1 MPEEPKKPSSA
12 SDKPTDPGVPK
23 DKPKSKH
30 ETIQGKR
37 SGGISALAQEAQRLQ
52 SAVQKP
58 SIEPTD
64 RLSAEER
71 SRIPGFAGMAF
82 GIDPGAARSYR
93 KVPNS
98 MASTSLPPETPRWR
112 IELEGLGTGIEPVG
126 LDILGDTVIGR
137 GRVGNQPVDLDM
149 DEYGGL
155 EQGVSRRHALLRPT
169 ANHLYIIDLGSTNGT
184 MHNGLPLGP
193 GITRSLKH
201 NDSVTLG
208 RLSFNIKMIDG
219 PGFHKAPP
227 PPALEGDSEPTRPLN
242 GDAAAEL
249 AAHSAATR
257 IADGKIPQEMI
268 DARRKELEAQARPD
282 DSRPDTSPLDKKPE
296 SKSEDKPA
304 AEQPEVVETVEM
316 PKERLFSTSGGTP
329 KATVKP
335 KDLFADPMLGTGPD
349 KPKAPPAEP
358 AKVEPPRVTDPPTD
372 VGKSTEPGKPKDAA
386 PKPDT
391 Q

>member
-1 MPEEPKKPSSA
+1 MPDEPKKPSSA
-12 SDKPTDPGVPK
+12 GTPPTEPGLPK
-23 DKPKSKH
+23 DKKN
-30 ETIQGKR
+30 ETIQGK
-37 SGGISALAQEAQRLQ
+37 SSTGMSALAQEAQRLQ

-71 SRIPGFAGMAF
+71 SHIPGFAGLAF
-82 GIDPGAARSYR
+82 GADPGAALNYR
-93 KVPNS
+93 KMPLS
-98 MASTSLPPETPRWR
+98 MSSTNLPPETPRWR

-219 PGFHKAPP
+219 PGLHKPVP
-227 PPALEGDSEPTRPLN
+227 PPAADTDAEPTRPLAPE
-242 GDAAAEL
+242 AAVEL
-249 AAHSAATR
+249 AAHSAETR
-257 IADGKIPQEMI
+257 LSDGKIPPELI
-268 DARRKELEAQARPD
+268 EARRKELEAGSKGVTSTPAT
-282 DSRPDTSPLDKKPE
+282 DSLDKKPGAKIAEKLADQAHARAEDE
-296 SKSEDKPA
+296 SEA
-304 AEQPEVVETVEM
+304 AETVDM
-316 PKERLFSTSGGTP
+316 PKERLFSTQGGTP
-329 KATVKP
+329 KATPKP
-335 KDLFADPMLGTGPD
+335 ADLSVSAVLGTRPD
-349 KPKAPPAEP
+349 KPKAPPVDP
-358 AKVEPPRVTDPPTD
+358 ADGPPTD
-372 VGKSTEPGKPKDAA
+372 VGTDTEPGKPKDPP
-386 PKPDT
+386 PKT
-391 Q
+391 GA